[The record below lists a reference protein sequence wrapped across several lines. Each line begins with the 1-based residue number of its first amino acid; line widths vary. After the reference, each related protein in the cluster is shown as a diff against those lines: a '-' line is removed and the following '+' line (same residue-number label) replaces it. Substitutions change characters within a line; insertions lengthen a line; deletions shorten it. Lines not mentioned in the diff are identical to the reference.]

1 MHLSSMPALLYLL
14 IGLSL
19 ASGQAPGDFSP
30 RCRRG
35 IFLADHI
42 FPAQWKILMDTFD
55 YENLFDP
62 TIREP
67 VWTTLDADGDR
78 SSWLSV
84 VGGVCSG
91 SPYVCELRRPQNN
104 WIFSQF
110 IRYTAAKEVFF
121 NIIYDFSSCV
131 LNPLC
136 VTDFMTLYRYD
147 RNNMTNKN
155 DRINIM
161 NYNTPMFGTIASSR
175 LEASGSASTL
185 TKNESLVPT
194 NNFNGFYMGIKDV
207 GTCGQISRIIIY
219 YLVCPAKVIGL
230 VKFNEIPVPLRTA
243 SNFVYSA
250 SCVANAHN
258 VTNLEVTI
266 FSASSTCVEKASGG
280 ARCECNQGYFLLN
293 TSLCDGK
300 IVIC

>member
-1 MHLSSMPALLYLL
+1 MSALLLLL
-14 IGLSL
+14 IDLSL
-19 ASGQAPGDFSP
+19 ASGQAPGDYD
-30 RCRRG
+30 RKCREG
-35 IFLADHI
+35 NNAAEHI
-42 FPAQWKILMDTFD
+42 FPAEWRILMDTFD

-62 TIREP
+62 FIRNP
-67 VWTTLDADGDR
+67 AWTTLDADGDGNTW
-78 SSWLSV
+78 SSA

-91 SPYVCELRRPQNN
+91 APYVCVLPAPQNN

-110 IRYTAAKEVFF
+110 IRYTAANEVFF
-121 NIIYDFSSCV
+121 NIKYDFSSCV

-136 VTDFMTLYRYD
+136 TNDFMTLYRYD
-147 RNNMTNKN
+147 RNTVANNN
-155 DRINIM
+155 DRTDIM

-194 NNFNGFYMGIKDV
+194 NNFNGFYMGIEDV

-219 YLVCPAKVIGL
+219 YLVCPAKVTGL
-230 VKFNEIPVPLRTA
+230 VKYKEIAVPLRTD
-243 SNFVYSA
+243 SNVVYSA

-266 FSASSTCVEKASGG
+266 YSANSTCIDQVFKG
-280 ARCECNQGYFLLN
+280 AKCECNHGYFLFN
-293 TSLCDGK
+293 ACVCEGK
-300 IVIC
+300 IVLG